1 MIRGGDGRI
10 EFDAWRRCAE
20 QSQWVE
26 TMGGND
32 GRIVGNGVLVED
44 AEVLRVMLDAVAWWR
59 RAEGYSIQ

>member
-20 QSQWVE
+20 HSQWVE

-44 AEVLRVMLDAVAWWR
+44 AEVLRVILDAVAWWR
-59 RAEGYSIQ
+59 RAEGYSI